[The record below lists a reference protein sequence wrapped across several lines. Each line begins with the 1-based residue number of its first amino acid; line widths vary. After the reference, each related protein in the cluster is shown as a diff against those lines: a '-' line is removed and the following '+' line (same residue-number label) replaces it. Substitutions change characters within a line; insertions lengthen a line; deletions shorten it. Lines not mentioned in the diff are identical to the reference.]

1 MAKKVIEEVK
11 EEKDKEIKE
20 ETKEVVK
27 EENPNKKP
35 KKVVLVIFIILLG
48 VIFAGIGAI
57 IICNFIIGGS
67 KPKDPVPVVEPLPK
81 PEIDPS
87 RGDFGVDKNI
97 NIDTIDK
104 YLGREDTVY
113 RDMRMLEDPATY
125 ENIGGDRYLSGY
137 IKGFEVIPLPYI
149 IPVSGLPEEVG
160 NTYDGITLFYEKDG
174 TYIANYDE
182 SMDILEKYFPKD
194 KNIFL
199 MCGGGGYAAMMKN
212 FLIAMGW
219 DENKIYNIGGYW
231 YYKGEKNVDLRRD
244 NGSLDF
250 SDVPYISINFNILT
264 KAPEY
269 RDLGVKVDSVNIYE
283 KEYTVE
289 EKMSQKIG
297 YYILPNTASNK
308 EVTFTSSDENV
319 AIVSDTGYI
328 TGVKAGNAVITVKT
342 VDRGKTATVNVTVTK
357 RVENKVTLDDV
368 SKENKEFNDIDIK
381 SITTKYNNIINDE
394 NGVMKHEYVVNYQ
407 KYKEVM
413 DQRDIEYIE
422 LFKEQATIIDKLI
435 DDKKSF
441 VIIYNRNTCGDRPY
455 NIAERAPELFKKNG
469 YSFIELG
476 DEISTLDGQSLFS
489 FSKVTKDDIKGGSL
503 LIFKE
508 GKLIE
513 SLDPDLI
520 NIYDEDD
527 FITYVSKYINIK

>member
-1 MAKKVIEEVK
+1 MAKKKIDEVK
-11 EEKDKEIKE
+11 TEEAKEVKE
-20 ETKEVVK
+20 ETKEEKPSGKQRKIVV
-27 EENPNKKP
+27 
-35 KKVVLVIFIILLG
+35 VIFIILLG
-48 VIFAGIGAI
+48 IIFVGIGSI
-57 IICNFIIGGS
+57 IVYHFVIGGS
-67 KPKDPVPVVEPLPK
+67 EVIEPVEEKLPK
-81 PEIDPS
+81 PEVDPS

-104 YLGREDTVY
+104 YLGRKDTVY

-125 ENIGGDRYLSGY
+125 ENIGGDSFLSGY
-137 IKGFEVIPLPYI
+137 IEGFEVIPLPYI

-174 TYIANYDE
+174 TYIANYNE

-194 KNIFL
+194 KNLFL
-199 MCGGGGYAAMMKN
+199 MCGGGGYAVMMKN

-422 LFKEQATIIDKLI
+422 LFKEQAAIIDKLI
-435 DDKKSF
+435 EGKKSF
-441 VIIYNRNTCGDRPY
+441 IIIYNRNTCGDRPY

-527 FITYVSKYINIK
+527 FIIYISKYINIK